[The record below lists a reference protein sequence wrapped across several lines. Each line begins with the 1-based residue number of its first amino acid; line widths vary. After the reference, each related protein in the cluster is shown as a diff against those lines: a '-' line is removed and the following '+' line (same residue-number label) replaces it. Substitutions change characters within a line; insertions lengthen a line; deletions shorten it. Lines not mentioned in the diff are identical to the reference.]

1 MRVTPSGANVV
12 VSWQGGSSPYQL
24 LSRTNLNGEWRKV
37 GSPTSGYQ
45 VTNPAMPSPMCFY
58 RVTTD
63 LTAPLIPGGLVV
75 STNTDETQ
83 LVLRWNAVTDNT
95 GGAGVKGYNIYRN
108 NLFVKRVLPTA
119 TTTIDTG
126 LTPDTAYSYTVSA
139 EDFVANESARS
150 TTVSGR
156 TPRRGDNTAPT
167 IPSGLT
173 ATAANCNLI
182 NLSWVASTDTGG
194 SGLKGYNVYRGGAF
208 IALVL
213 VPATTYTDS
222 GRTASTTYSYTVSAL
237 DNANNQSAQSA
248 SWSATTPACPDLA
261 TPSIPAAL
269 TATAASCNQINLSWS
284 ASTDTGGSGLRGYNV
299 YRGGTYVTQVLA
311 PSTYYYDT
319 GRAASTSYGYTV
331 QAVDNANNFSVQSIA
346 RTATTPACPCSYSIA
361 PTTVSVD
368 VLGTLGTVNV
378 NAGAG
383 CAWIATSGAAWITI
397 TSGLSG
403 SGNGAV
409 GYSVTANT
417 STSPRNGT
425 LTIAGQSF
433 SVTQAG

>member
-1 MRVTPSGANVV
+1 MKFHCCSSQAIKTSPFSQASADVATVLGGGLAFLGRFCSGRAYLARAAAASAFLLLAGSDSGFGAQPAQLRIMRVTPSGANVV

-156 TPRRGDNTAPT
+156 TPRRGDNTAPSM
-167 IPSGLT
+167 PSGLT

-194 SGLKGYNVYRGGAF
+194 SGLKG
-208 IALVL
+208 
-213 VPATTYTDS
+213 
-222 GRTASTTYSYTVSAL
+222 
-237 DNANNQSAQSA
+237 
-248 SWSATTPACPDLA
+248 
-261 TPSIPAAL
+261 
-269 TATAASCNQINLSWS
+269 
-284 ASTDTGGSGLRGYNV
+284 
-299 YRGGTYVTQVLA
+299 
-311 PSTYYYDT
+311 
-319 GRAASTSYGYTV
+319 
-331 QAVDNANNFSVQSIA
+331 
-346 RTATTPACPCSYSIA
+346 
-361 PTTVSVD
+361 
-368 VLGTLGTVNV
+368 
-378 NAGAG
+378 
-383 CAWIATSGAAWITI
+383 
-397 TSGLSG
+397 
-403 SGNGAV
+403 
-409 GYSVTANT
+409 
-417 STSPRNGT
+417 
-425 LTIAGQSF
+425 
-433 SVTQAG
+433 